1 MGTRI
6 ATFDV
11 GSNTVL
17 MLAVEVDETRRPRIL
32 AELARITRM
41 GRGVDK
47 NGRLDPGSAALTMAT
62 LEEFAAKAREVGAQ
76 QMIAAA
82 TAALR
87 DAADGPAFIAKV
99 KERAGVD
106 LQIIPGDEEAALSHL
121 AVVRGLKVD
130 TASPLLI
137 VDIGGGSTELI
148 RAEPGKPLSM
158 VSLQIGSVRLTERC
172 VHRDPPSDADAAA
185 VRTTIDDALDKLG
198 WDFRTSQLAG
208 IAGTLTT
215 LCAVALGLRE
225 YDSKVVH
232 GHRLARAEIYRVIKL
247 LRSMPLA
254 ERLKLPGLPEG
265 RADVIFAGATIL
277 ERVMTRFGIDEV
289 IVSDQGVRWGLMW
302 REIDRL
308 YPPVER
314 R

>member
-1 MGTRI
+1 MSTRI

-47 NGRLDPGSAALTMAT
+47 NGRLDPGSAALTLAT
-62 LEEFAAKAREVGAQ
+62 LEEFAAKAREVGAERVV
-76 QMIAAA
+76 AAA

-87 DAADGPAFIAKV
+87 DAADGAAFIAQL

-106 LQIIPGDEEAALSHL
+106 LQIIAGAEEAALSHL
-121 AVVRGLKVD
+121 AVVRGLKTD
-130 TASPLLI
+130 AASPLLI

-148 RAEPGKPLSM
+148 RAEPGTPLGM

-172 VHRDPPSDADAAA
+172 VHSDPPSDSDATAL
-185 VRTTIDDALDKLG
+185 RMTIDGALDRLG
-198 WDFRTSQLAG
+198 WDYRPAQLVG
-208 IAGTLTT
+208 IAGTVTT
-215 LCAVALGLRE
+215 LCAVALGLRD
-225 YDSKVVH
+225 YDSTVVH
-232 GHRLARAEIYRVIKL
+232 GHRLSRAEIERVSNL
-247 LRSMPLA
+247 LRSMALA

-277 ERVMTRFGIDEV
+277 ERVMTRFRIDEV

-308 YPPVER
+308 YPPR
-314 R
+314 

>member
-1 MGTRI
+1 VSTRI

-47 NGRLDPGSAALTMAT
+47 NGRLDPGSAALTLAT
-62 LEEFAAKAREVGAQ
+62 LEEFAAKAREVGAERVV
-76 QMIAAA
+76 AAA

-87 DAADGPAFIAKV
+87 DAADGAAFIAQL

-106 LQIIPGDEEAALSHL
+106 LQIIAGAEEAALSHL
-121 AVVRGLKVD
+121 AVVRGLKTD
-130 TASPLLI
+130 AASPLLI

-148 RAEPGKPLSM
+148 RAEPGTPLGM

-172 VHRDPPSDADAAA
+172 VHSDPPSDSDATAL
-185 VRTTIDDALDKLG
+185 RMTIDGALDRLG
-198 WDFRTSQLAG
+198 WDYRPAQLVG
-208 IAGTLTT
+208 IAGTVTT
-215 LCAVALGLRE
+215 LCAVALGLRD
-225 YDSKVVH
+225 YDSTVVH
-232 GHRLARAEIYRVIKL
+232 GHRLSRAEIERVSNL
-247 LRSMPLA
+247 LRSMALA

-277 ERVMTRFGIDEV
+277 ERVMTRFRIDEV

-308 YPPVER
+308 YPPR
-314 R
+314 